1 MANYHHLIRELSRLD
16 SNEKAGLDSVR
27 RTGSMLR
34 HGQYL
39 YLMMHGTD
47 RHTLETMNDP
57 PALREQGQIVASFH
71 ERYGNTGLT
80 EEDFM
85 PAGTN
90 VAIEKLPR
98 YIEIPA
104 HSHEFIECAYVLRGS
119 CIHRIGENEVIQQEG
134 SFILIPVPT
143 RHQLIAVGDS
153 LCLTMKIRL
162 SHFVKMS
169 IPHLPSM
176 VYPISFQCGKDPAAE
191 SMLLFLYEQQCLALP
206 YQKELMES
214 TATSLITYILQR
226 YMDTMQPL
234 YSIALRDQRILDMVN
249 YMYNHY
255 RTVTLHDLAAEFHY
269 NESYLSRM
277 FQERAGRSFSETVK
291 DFKLRK
297 AAELLK
303 TKNWKLDH
311 ICEEIGYRDTRQ
323 FIRSF
328 KQMFGVTPDRFR
340 KLEQQTVDER
350 RFPYGST
357 EQHSI
362 YTRQSRAV

>member
-1 MANYHHLIRELSRLD
+1 MASYRHLIRELSRLD
-16 SNEKAGLDSVR
+16 PYEKAGHDSFQ
-27 RTGSMLR
+27 RTGALLR

-47 RHTLETMNDP
+47 RHTVETINDP
-57 PALREQGQIVASFH
+57 PALREQGQIAASFH
-71 ERYGNTGLT
+71 ERYGKTGLT

-85 PAGTN
+85 PSDMN
-90 VAIEKLPR
+90 VAIEKLLR

-134 SFILIPVPT
+134 SFILVPVLT

-153 LCLTMKIRL
+153 LCLTLKIRL

-169 IPHLPSM
+169 VPHLPTM
-176 VYPISFQCGKDPAAE
+176 IYPISFQCGEDPAAE
-191 SMLLFLYEQQCLALP
+191 SMLLFLYEQQKLSLP
-206 YQKELMES
+206 YRKELMEG
-214 TATSLITYILQR
+214 AAAGLMTYILQR

-234 YSIALRDQRILDMVN
+234 YSIALRDQRILDMIN

-255 RTVTLHDLAAEFHY
+255 RTITLHELAAQFHY

-277 FQERAGRSFSETVK
+277 FQEQAGRSFSETVK

-303 TKNWKLDH
+303 TKSWKLDQ
-311 ICEEIGYRDTRQ
+311 ICEEIGYSDTRQ

-340 KLEQQTVDER
+340 KLEQQTVHGER
-350 RFPYGST
+350 TS
-357 EQHSI
+357 
-362 YTRQSRAV
+362 

>member
-1 MANYHHLIRELSRLD
+1 MASYRHLIRELTRLD
-16 SNEKAGLDSVR
+16 PYEKAGHDSFQ
-27 RTGSMLR
+27 RTGALLR

-47 RHTLETMNDP
+47 RHTVETINDP
-57 PALREQGQIVASFH
+57 PALREQGQIAASFH
-71 ERYGNTGLT
+71 ERYGKTGLT

-85 PAGTN
+85 PSDMN
-90 VAIEKLPR
+90 VAIEKLLR

-134 SFILIPVPT
+134 SFILVPVLT

-153 LCLTMKIRL
+153 LCLTLKIRL

-169 IPHLPSM
+169 VPHLPTM
-176 VYPISFQCGKDPAAE
+176 IYPISFQCGEDPAAE
-191 SMLLFLYEQQCLALP
+191 SMLLFLYEQQKLSLP
-206 YQKELMES
+206 YRKELMEG
-214 TATSLITYILQR
+214 AAAGLITYILQR

-234 YSIALRDQRILDMVN
+234 YSIALRDQRILDMIN

-255 RTVTLHDLAAEFHY
+255 RTITLHELAAQFHY

-277 FQERAGRSFSETVK
+277 FQEQAGRSFSETVK
-291 DFKLRK
+291 EFKLRK

-303 TKNWKLDH
+303 TKSWKLDQ
-311 ICEEIGYRDTRQ
+311 ICEEIGYSDTRQ

-340 KLEQQTVDER
+340 KLEQQTVHGER
-350 RFPYGST
+350 TS
-357 EQHSI
+357 
-362 YTRQSRAV
+362 

>member
-1 MANYHHLIRELSRLD
+1 LASYRHLIRELSRLD
-16 SNEKAGLDSVR
+16 PYEKAGHDSFQ
-27 RTGSMLR
+27 RTGALLR

-47 RHTLETMNDP
+47 RHTLETINDP
-57 PALREQGQIVASFH
+57 PALREQGQIAASFH
-71 ERYGNTGLT
+71 ERYGKTGLT

-85 PAGTN
+85 PSDMN
-90 VAIEKLPR
+90 VAIEKLLR

-134 SFILIPVPT
+134 SFILVPVLT

-153 LCLTMKIRL
+153 LCLTLKIRL

-169 IPHLPSM
+169 VPHLPTM
-176 VYPISFQCGKDPAAE
+176 IYPISFQCGEDPAAE
-191 SMLLFLYEQQCLALP
+191 SMLLFLYEQQKLSLL
-206 YQKELMES
+206 YRKELMEG
-214 TATSLITYILQR
+214 AAAGLITYILQR

-234 YSIALRDQRILDMVN
+234 YSIALRDQRILDMIN

-255 RTVTLHDLAAEFHY
+255 RTVTLHELAAQFHY

-277 FQERAGRSFSETVK
+277 FQEQAGRSFSETVK
-291 DFKLRK
+291 EFKLRK

-303 TKNWKLDH
+303 TKSWKLDQ
-311 ICEEIGYRDTRQ
+311 ICEEIGYSDTRQ

-340 KLEQQTVDER
+340 KLEQQTVHGER
-350 RFPYGST
+350 TS
-357 EQHSI
+357 
-362 YTRQSRAV
+362 

>member
-1 MANYHHLIRELSRLD
+1 MASYRHLIRELSRLD
-16 SNEKAGLDSVR
+16 PYEKAGHDSFQ
-27 RTGSMLR
+27 RTGALLR

-47 RHTLETMNDP
+47 RHTLETINDP
-57 PALREQGQIVASFH
+57 PALREQGQIAASFH
-71 ERYGNTGLT
+71 ERYGKTGLT

-85 PAGTN
+85 PSDMN
-90 VAIEKLPR
+90 VAIEKLLR

-134 SFILIPVPT
+134 SFILVPVLT

-153 LCLTMKIRL
+153 LCLTLKIRL

-169 IPHLPSM
+169 VPHLPTM
-176 VYPISFQCGKDPAAE
+176 IYPISFQCGEDPAAE
-191 SMLLFLYEQQCLALP
+191 SMLLFLYEQQKLSLP
-206 YQKELMES
+206 YRKELMEG
-214 TATSLITYILQR
+214 AAAGLITYILQR
-226 YMDTMQPL
+226 AMDTMQPL
-234 YSIALRDQRILDMVN
+234 YSIALRDQRILDMIN

-255 RTVTLHDLAAEFHY
+255 RTITLHELAAQFHY

-277 FQERAGRSFSETVK
+277 FQEQAGRSFSETVK

-303 TKNWKLDH
+303 TKSWKLDQ
-311 ICEEIGYRDTRQ
+311 ICEEIGYSDTRQ

-340 KLEQQTVDER
+340 KLEQQTVHGER
-350 RFPYGST
+350 TS
-357 EQHSI
+357 
-362 YTRQSRAV
+362 

>member
-1 MANYHHLIRELSRLD
+1 MR
-16 SNEKAGLDSVR
+16 KASVR
-27 RTGSMLR
+27 
-34 HGQYL
+34 
-39 YLMMHGTD
+39 
-47 RHTLETMNDP
+47 
-57 PALREQGQIVASFH
+57 
-71 ERYGNTGLT
+71 
-80 EEDFM
+80 
-85 PAGTN
+85 
-90 VAIEKLPR
+90 K
-98 YIEIPA
+98 
-104 HSHEFIECAYVLRGS
+104 CAYVLRGS
-119 CIHRIGENEVIQQEG
+119 CIHRVGENEVLQQEG

-143 RHQLIAVGDS
+143 RHQLIAVGDA

-176 VYPISFQCGKDPAAE
+176 IYPISFQCGKDPAAE
-191 SMLLFLYEQQCLALP
+191 SMLLFLYEQQSLTLP

-214 TATSLITYILQR
+214 TAANLITYILQR

-234 YSIALRDQRILDMVN
+234 YSVALRDRRLLDMVN

-255 RTVTLHDLAAEFHY
+255 RTITLHDLAAEFHY

-277 FQERAGRSFSETVK
+277 FQEQAGRSFSETVK

-303 TKNWKLDH
+303 EKNWKLDH

-328 KQMFGVTPDRFR
+328 KEMFGVTPDRFR
-340 KLEQQTVDER
+340 KLEQQ
-350 RFPYGST
+350 
-357 EQHSI
+357 
-362 YTRQSRAV
+362 AVHQKLML

>member
-1 MANYHHLIRELSRLD
+1 MASYRHLIRELSRLD
-16 SNEKAGLDSVR
+16 PYEKAGHDSFQ
-27 RTGSMLR
+27 RTGALLR

-47 RHTLETMNDP
+47 RHTLETINDP
-57 PALREQGQIVASFH
+57 PALREQGQIAASFH
-71 ERYGNTGLT
+71 ERYGKTGLT

-85 PAGTN
+85 PSDMN
-90 VAIEKLPR
+90 VAIEKLLR

-134 SFILIPVPT
+134 SFILVPVLT

-153 LCLTMKIRL
+153 LCLTLKIRL

-169 IPHLPSM
+169 VPHLPTM
-176 VYPISFQCGKDPAAE
+176 IYPISFQCGEDPAAE
-191 SMLLFLYEQQCLALP
+191 SMLLFLYEQQKLSLP
-206 YQKELMES
+206 YRKELMEG
-214 TATSLITYILQR
+214 AAAGLITYILQR

-234 YSIALRDQRILDMVN
+234 YSIALRDQRILDMIN

-255 RTVTLHDLAAEFHY
+255 RTITLHELAAQFHY

-277 FQERAGRSFSETVK
+277 FQEQAGRSFSETVK

-303 TKNWKLDH
+303 TKSWKLDQ
-311 ICEEIGYRDTRQ
+311 ICEEIGYSDTRQ

-340 KLEQQTVDER
+340 KLKQQTVHGER
-350 RFPYGST
+350 TS
-357 EQHSI
+357 
-362 YTRQSRAV
+362 

>member
-1 MANYHHLIRELSRLD
+1 MLTGTIVKLERRDTLANYNHLIRELSNLD
-16 SNEKAGLDSVR
+16 PYEKAGLDSVH
-27 RTGSMLR
+27 RTGTMLR

-47 RHTLETMNDP
+47 QHTLETINDS
-57 PALREQGQIVASFH
+57 PALREQGHIVASFH
-71 ERYGNTGLT
+71 DRYGDTGLT

-85 PAGTN
+85 PSDMN
-90 VAIEKLPR
+90 VAVEKLLR

-119 CIHRIGENEVIQQEG
+119 CIHRVGENEVIQQEG

-143 RHQLIAVGDS
+143 RHQLIAVRDS
-153 LCLTMKIRL
+153 LCLTIKIRL

-176 VYPISFQCGKDPAAE
+176 IYPISFQCGEDPAAE
-191 SMLLFLYEQQCLALP
+191 NMLLFLYEQQKFGLP
-206 YQKELMES
+206 YRNELMES
-214 TATSLITYILQR
+214 ATASLITYILQR

-234 YSIALRDQRILDMVN
+234 YSIALRDQRLLDMVN

-255 RTVTLHDLAAEFHY
+255 RTITLHDLAAEFHY

-277 FQERAGRSFSETVK
+277 FQEQAGRSFSETVK

-303 TKNWKLDH
+303 TKVWKLDH
-311 ICEEIGYRDTRQ
+311 ICEEIGYHDTRQ

-340 KLEQQTVDER
+340 KMAQQTAD
-350 RFPYGST
+350 
-357 EQHSI
+357 QNI
-362 YTRQSRAV
+362 

>member
-1 MANYHHLIRELSRLD
+1 MASYRHLIRELSRLD
-16 SNEKAGLDSVR
+16 PYEKAGHDSFQ
-27 RTGSMLR
+27 RTGALLR

-47 RHTLETMNDP
+47 RHTLETINDP
-57 PALREQGQIVASFH
+57 PALREQGQIAASFH
-71 ERYGNTGLT
+71 ERYGKTGLT

-85 PAGTN
+85 PSDMN
-90 VAIEKLPR
+90 VAIEKLLR

-134 SFILIPVPT
+134 SFILVPVLT

-153 LCLTMKIRL
+153 LCLTLKIRL

-169 IPHLPSM
+169 VPHLPTM
-176 VYPISFQCGKDPAAE
+176 IYPISFQCGEDPAAE
-191 SMLLFLYEQQCLALP
+191 SMLLFLYEQQKLSLP
-206 YQKELMES
+206 YRKELMEG
-214 TATSLITYILQR
+214 AAAGLITYILQR

-234 YSIALRDQRILDMVN
+234 YSIALRDQRILDMIN

-255 RTVTLHDLAAEFHY
+255 RTITLHELAAQFHY

-277 FQERAGRSFSETVK
+277 FQEQAGRSFSETVK
-291 DFKLRK
+291 EFKLRK

-303 TKNWKLDH
+303 TKSWKLDQ
-311 ICEEIGYRDTRQ
+311 ICEEIGYSDTRQ

-340 KLEQQTVDER
+340 KLEQQTVHGER
-350 RFPYGST
+350 TS
-357 EQHSI
+357 
-362 YTRQSRAV
+362 

>member
-1 MANYHHLIRELSRLD
+1 MANYHHLLRELSRLD
-16 SNEKAGLDSVR
+16 PYEKAGFDAFR
-27 RTGSMLR
+27 RTGTMLR

-47 RHTLETMNDP
+47 RHTLETLNAP

-71 ERYGNTGLT
+71 EKYGNTGLT

-85 PAGTN
+85 PSDMN
-90 VAIEKLPR
+90 VAIEKLLR

-153 LCLTMKIRL
+153 LCLTIKIRL
-162 SHFVKMS
+162 SHFIKMN
-169 IPHLPSM
+169 IPHLPTM
-176 VYPISFQCGKDPAAE
+176 IYPISFRCGEDPGAE
-191 SMLLFLYEQQCLALP
+191 SMLLFLYEQQQLNLP
-206 YQKELMES
+206 YRNALMES
-214 TATSLITYILQR
+214 AAAGLITYIIQR
-226 YMDTMQPL
+226 YLDTMQPL
-234 YSIALRDQRILDMVN
+234 YSIAIRDQRMLDMIN

-255 RTVTLHDLAAEFHY
+255 RTITLHDLAAEFHY
-269 NESYLSRM
+269 NDSYLSRM
-277 FQERAGRSFSETVK
+277 FQEQAGRSFSETVK

-303 TKNWKLDH
+303 TKNWKLDQ
-311 ICEEIGYRDTRQ
+311 ICEEIGYKDTRQ

-328 KQMFGVTPDRFR
+328 KEMYGITPDKFR
-340 KLEQQTVDER
+340 KRVQTE
-350 RFPYGST
+350 PS
-357 EQHSI
+357 EN
-362 YTRQSRAV
+362 A

>member
-1 MANYHHLIRELSRLD
+1 MANYNHLIRELTRLGPY
-16 SNEKAGLDSVR
+16 EKAGLDSFLQ
-27 RTGSMLR
+27 TGAMLR

-39 YLMMHGTD
+39 YLTMHGTD
-47 RHTLETMNDP
+47 RHTLETINDP

-80 EEDFM
+80 EADFM
-85 PAGTN
+85 PPDMN
-90 VAIEKLPR
+90 VAVEKLLR
-98 YIEIPA
+98 YIEIPTHA
-104 HSHEFIECAYVLRGS
+104 HEFIECAYVLRGS
-119 CIHRIGENEVIQQEG
+119 CIHRVGENEVIQQEG
-134 SFILIPVPT
+134 SFILIPVRT

-162 SHFVKMS
+162 SHFIKMS

-191 SMLLFLYEQQCLALP
+191 SMLLFLYEQQSLALP

-214 TATSLITYILQR
+214 TAASLITYILQR

-255 RTVTLHDLAAEFHY
+255 RTVTLHDLAVEFHY

-277 FQERAGRSFSETVK
+277 FQEQAGRSFSETVK

-303 TKNWKLDH
+303 TRKWKLDH
-311 ICEEIGYRDTRQ
+311 ICEEIGYKDTRQ

-328 KQMFGVTPDRFR
+328 KEMYGITPDRFR
-340 KLEQQTVDER
+340 KSVQIE
-350 RFPYGST
+350 S
-357 EQHSI
+357 
-362 YTRQSRAV
+362 

>member
-1 MANYHHLIRELSRLD
+1 MASYQYLIQELSQLD
-16 SNEKAGLDSVR
+16 PYEKAGYDSFC
-27 RTGSMLR
+27 RTGTMLR

-39 YLMMHGTD
+39 YLLTHGTD
-47 RHTLETMNDP
+47 RHTMETINDP

-71 ERYGNTGLT
+71 EKYGTTGLT
-80 EEDFM
+80 EADFM
-85 PAGTN
+85 PADSD
-90 VAIEKLPR
+90 VAVEKLLR
-98 YIEIPA
+98 YIEIPT
-104 HSHEFIECAYVLRGS
+104 HSHEFVECAYVLRGS

-134 SFILIPVPT
+134 SFILVPVPN

-169 IPHLPSM
+169 IPHLPTM
-176 VYPISFQCGKDPAAE
+176 IYPISFQCGEDPAAE
-191 SMLLFLYEQQCLALP
+191 SMLLFLYEQQKLSLP
-206 YQKELMES
+206 YRKELMEG
-214 TATSLITYILQR
+214 AAAGLITYILQR

-234 YSIALRDQRILDMVN
+234 YSIALRDQRLLDMIN

-277 FQERAGRSFSETVK
+277 FQEQAGRSFSETVK

-303 TKNWKLDH
+303 TKSWKLDH
-311 ICEEIGYRDTRQ
+311 ICDEIGYKDTRQ

-328 KQMFGVTPDRFR
+328 KELYGMTPD
-340 KLEQQTVDER
+340 KYR
-350 RFPYGST
+350 RMNTAP
-357 EQHSI
+357 E
-362 YTRQSRAV
+362 AE

>member
-1 MANYHHLIRELSRLD
+1 MASYRHLIRELSRLD
-16 SNEKAGLDSVR
+16 PYEKAGHDSFQ
-27 RTGSMLR
+27 RTGALLR

-47 RHTLETMNDP
+47 RHTLETINDP
-57 PALREQGQIVASFH
+57 PALREQGQIAASFH

-85 PAGTN
+85 PSDMN
-90 VAIEKLPR
+90 VAIEKLLR

-134 SFILIPVPT
+134 SFILVPVLT

-153 LCLTMKIRL
+153 LCLTLKIRL
-162 SHFVKMS
+162 RHFVKMS
-169 IPHLPSM
+169 VPHLPTM
-176 VYPISFQCGKDPAAE
+176 IYPISFQCGEDPAAE
-191 SMLLFLYEQQCLALP
+191 SMLLFLYEQQKLSLP
-206 YQKELMES
+206 YRKELMEG
-214 TATSLITYILQR
+214 AAAGLITYILQR

-234 YSIALRDQRILDMVN
+234 YSIALRDQRILDMIN

-255 RTVTLHDLAAEFHY
+255 RTITLHELAAQFHY

-277 FQERAGRSFSETVK
+277 FQEQAGRSFSETVK
-291 DFKLRK
+291 EFKLRK

-303 TKNWKLDH
+303 TKSWKLDQ
-311 ICEEIGYRDTRQ
+311 ICEEIGYSDTRQ

-340 KLEQQTVDER
+340 KLEQQTVHGER
-350 RFPYGST
+350 TS
-357 EQHSI
+357 
-362 YTRQSRAV
+362 

>member
-1 MANYHHLIRELSRLD
+1 MANYHHLIRALSRLD
-16 SNEKAGLDSVR
+16 PYEKAGLDSFR
-27 RTGSMLR
+27 QTGTMLR

-39 YLMMHGTD
+39 YLTMHGTD
-47 RHTLETMNDP
+47 RHTLETINDP

-71 ERYGNTGLT
+71 ERYGTTGLT
-80 EEDFM
+80 EADFL
-85 PAGTN
+85 PPDRN
-90 VAIEKLPR
+90 VAIEKLLR
-98 YIEIPA
+98 YVEIPV

-119 CIHRIGENEVIQQEG
+119 CMHRVGENEVLQQEG

-153 LCLTMKIRL
+153 LCLTVKIRL

-169 IPHLPSM
+169 IPHLPAM
-176 VYPISFQCGKDPAAE
+176 IYPISFQCGEDPAAE
-191 SMLLFLYEQQCLALP
+191 SMLLFLYEQQQLGLP
-206 YQKELMES
+206 YRNALMES

-226 YMDTMQPL
+226 YLHTMQPL
-234 YSIALRDQRILDMVN
+234 YSIALRDQRMLDMIN

-277 FQERAGRSFSETVK
+277 FQEQAGRSFSETVK

-303 TKNWKLDH
+303 TKHWKLDH
-311 ICEEIGYRDTRQ
+311 ICEEIGYKDTRQ

-328 KQMFGVTPDRFR
+328 KEMYGITPDRFR
-340 KLEQQTVDER
+340 RSVQIE
-350 RFPYGST
+350 
-357 EQHSI
+357 
-362 YTRQSRAV
+362 A

>member
-1 MANYHHLIRELSRLD
+1 LASYRHLIRELSRLD
-16 SNEKAGLDSVR
+16 PYEKAGHDSFQ
-27 RTGSMLR
+27 RTGALLR

-47 RHTLETMNDP
+47 RHTLETINDP
-57 PALREQGQIVASFH
+57 PALREQGQIAASFH
-71 ERYGNTGLT
+71 ERYGKTGLT

-85 PAGTN
+85 PSDMN
-90 VAIEKLPR
+90 VAIEKLLR

-134 SFILIPVPT
+134 SFILVPVLT

-153 LCLTMKIRL
+153 LCLTLKIRL

-169 IPHLPSM
+169 VPHLPTM
-176 VYPISFQCGKDPAAE
+176 IYPISFQCGEDPAAE
-191 SMLLFLYEQQCLALP
+191 SMLLFLYEQQKLSLP
-206 YQKELMES
+206 YRKELMEG
-214 TATSLITYILQR
+214 AAAGLITYILQR

-234 YSIALRDQRILDMVN
+234 YSIALRDQRILDMIN

-255 RTVTLHDLAAEFHY
+255 RTITLHELAAQFHY

-277 FQERAGRSFSETVK
+277 FQEQAGRSFSETVK
-291 DFKLRK
+291 EFKLRK

-303 TKNWKLDH
+303 TKSWKLDQ
-311 ICEEIGYRDTRQ
+311 ICEEIGYSDTRQ

-350 RFPYGST
+350 RISYGST
-357 EQHSI
+357 E
-362 YTRQSRAV
+362 

>member
-1 MANYHHLIRELSRLD
+1 MANYNHLIRELSRLD
-16 SNEKAGLDSVR
+16 SYEKAGLDSFR
-27 RTGSMLR
+27 RTGTMLR

-39 YLMMHGTD
+39 YLVMHGTD
-47 RHTLETMNDP
+47 RHTLETINDP
-57 PALREQGQIVASFH
+57 PALQEQGQIVASFH
-71 ERYGNTGLT
+71 ERYRNTGLT

-85 PAGTN
+85 PPGMN
-90 VAIEKLPR
+90 VAIEKLLR

-119 CIHRIGENEVIQQEG
+119 CIHRVGESEVVQQEG

-162 SHFVKMS
+162 SHFIKMS

-176 VYPISFQCGKDPAAE
+176 VYPISFQCRKDPSAE
-191 SMLLFLYEQQCLALP
+191 SMLLFLYEQQGLAMP

-214 TATSLITYILQR
+214 TAASLITYILQR
-226 YMDTMQPL
+226 YMDTIQPL

-249 YMYNHY
+249 YMYNHF

-277 FQERAGRSFSETVK
+277 FQEQAGRSFSETVK

-311 ICEEIGYRDTRQ
+311 ICEEIGYKDTRQ

-328 KQMFGVTPDRFR
+328 KDMYGITPDRFR
-340 KLEQQTVDER
+340 KTVQIE
-350 RFPYGST
+350 S
-357 EQHSI
+357 
-362 YTRQSRAV
+362 

>member
-1 MANYHHLIRELSRLD
+1 MASYRHLIRELSRLD
-16 SNEKAGLDSVR
+16 PYEKAGHDSFQ
-27 RTGSMLR
+27 RTGALLR

-47 RHTLETMNDP
+47 RHTVETINDP
-57 PALREQGQIVASFH
+57 PALREQGQIAASFH
-71 ERYGNTGLT
+71 ERYGKTGLT

-85 PAGTN
+85 PSDMN
-90 VAIEKLPR
+90 VAIEKLLR

-134 SFILIPVPT
+134 SFILVPVLT

-153 LCLTMKIRL
+153 LCLTLKIRL

-169 IPHLPSM
+169 VPHLPTM
-176 VYPISFQCGKDPAAE
+176 IYPISFQCGEDPAAE
-191 SMLLFLYEQQCLALP
+191 SMLLFLYEQQKLSLP
-206 YQKELMES
+206 YRKELMEG
-214 TATSLITYILQR
+214 AAAGLITYILQR

-234 YSIALRDQRILDMVN
+234 YSIALRDQRILDMIN

-255 RTVTLHDLAAEFHY
+255 RTITLHELAAQFHY

-277 FQERAGRSFSETVK
+277 FQEQAGRSFSETVK
-291 DFKLRK
+291 EFKLRK

-303 TKNWKLDH
+303 TKSWKLDQ
-311 ICEEIGYRDTRQ
+311 ICEEIGYSDTRQ

-340 KLEQQTVDER
+340 KLEQQTVHGER
-350 RFPYGST
+350 TS
-357 EQHSI
+357 
-362 YTRQSRAV
+362 

>member
-1 MANYHHLIRELSRLD
+1 MASYRHLIRELSRLD
-16 SNEKAGLDSVR
+16 PYEKAGHDSFQ
-27 RTGSMLR
+27 RTGALLR

-47 RHTLETMNDP
+47 RHTLETINDP
-57 PALREQGQIVASFH
+57 PALREQGQIAASFH
-71 ERYGNTGLT
+71 ERYGKTGLT

-85 PAGTN
+85 PSDRN
-90 VAIEKLPR
+90 VAIEKLLR

-104 HSHEFIECAYVLRGS
+104 HAHEFIECAYVLRGS

-134 SFILIPVPT
+134 GFILVPVLT

-153 LCLTMKIRL
+153 LCLTLKIRL

-169 IPHLPSM
+169 VPHLPTM
-176 VYPISFQCGKDPAAE
+176 IYPISFQCGEDPAAE
-191 SMLLFLYEQQCLALP
+191 SMLLFLYEQQKLSLP
-206 YQKELMES
+206 YRKELMEG
-214 TATSLITYILQR
+214 AAAGLITYILQR

-234 YSIALRDQRILDMVN
+234 YSIALRDQRILDMIN

-255 RTVTLHDLAAEFHY
+255 RTITLHELAAQFHY

-277 FQERAGRSFSETVK
+277 FQEQAGRSFSETVK

-303 TKNWKLDH
+303 TKSWKLDQ
-311 ICEEIGYRDTRQ
+311 ICEEIGYSDTRQ

-328 KQMFGVTPDRFR
+328 KQMFGVAPDRFR
-340 KLEQQTVDER
+340 KLEQQTVHGER
-350 RFPYGST
+350 TS
-357 EQHSI
+357 
-362 YTRQSRAV
+362 

>member
-1 MANYHHLIRELSRLD
+1 MANYHHLLRELSRL
-16 SNEKAGLDSVR
+16 NPYEKTGLDSFR
-27 RTGSMLR
+27 RTGTPLR
-34 HGQYL
+34 HSQYI
-39 YLMMHGTD
+39 YLTMHGTD
-47 RHTLETMNDP
+47 RHTLETINDP
-57 PALREQGQIVASFH
+57 SALREQGLIAASFQ
-71 ERYGNTGLT
+71 EKYGVSGLT
-80 EEDFM
+80 EADFM
-85 PAGTN
+85 PPDMN
-90 VAIEKLPR
+90 VAIEKLLR

-119 CIHRIGENEVIQQEG
+119 CMHRVGENEVIQQEG
-134 SFILIPVPT
+134 SFILIPAPT

-162 SHFVKMS
+162 SHFIKMS

-191 SMLLFLYEQQCLALP
+191 SMLLFLYEQQRLALP

-214 TATSLITYILQR
+214 TAANLITYILQR

-277 FQERAGRSFSETVK
+277 FQEQAGRSFSETVK

-303 TKNWKLDH
+303 TKNWKLDQ
-311 ICEEIGYRDTRQ
+311 ICEEIGYKDTRQ

-328 KQMFGVTPDRFR
+328 KEMYGITPDRFR
-340 KLEQQTVDER
+340 KSVQTEKDD
-350 RFPYGST
+350 
-357 EQHSI
+357 
-362 YTRQSRAV
+362 

>member
-1 MANYHHLIRELSRLD
+1 MASYQHLIRELSRLD
-16 SNEKAGLDSVR
+16 PYEKAGMDSFR
-27 RTGSMLR
+27 QTGAMLR

-39 YLMMHGTD
+39 YLTMYGTD
-47 RHTLETMNDP
+47 RHTLETINDP

-71 ERYGNTGLT
+71 DRYGNTGLT

-85 PAGTN
+85 PPGMN
-90 VAIEKLPR
+90 IAIDKLLR
-98 YIEIPA
+98 YVEIPA
-104 HSHEFIECAYVLRGS
+104 HAHEFIECAYVLRGS
-119 CIHRIGENEVIQQEG
+119 CIHRVGENEVLQQEG

-143 RHQLIAVGDS
+143 RHQLIAVGDA

-162 SHFVKMS
+162 SHFVKMG

-176 VYPISFQCGKDPAAE
+176 IYPISFQCGKDPAAE
-191 SMLLFLYEQQCLALP
+191 SMLLFLYEQQRLALP

-214 TATSLITYILQR
+214 TAANLITYILQR

-234 YSIALRDQRILDMVN
+234 YSVALRDRRLLDMVN

-255 RTVTLHDLAAEFHY
+255 RTITLHDLAAAFHY

-277 FQERAGRSFSETVK
+277 FQEQAGRSFSETVK

-303 TKNWKLDH
+303 EKNWKLDH

-328 KQMFGVTPDRFR
+328 KEMFGVTPDRFR
-340 KLEQQTVDER
+340 KLEQQ
-350 RFPYGST
+350 
-357 EQHSI
+357 
-362 YTRQSRAV
+362 AVHQKLML

>member
-1 MANYHHLIRELSRLD
+1 MASYRHLIRELSRLD
-16 SNEKAGLDSVR
+16 PYEKAGHDSFQ
-27 RTGSMLR
+27 RTGALLR

-47 RHTLETMNDP
+47 RHTLETINDP
-57 PALREQGQIVASFH
+57 PALREQGQIAASFH
-71 ERYGNTGLT
+71 ERYGKTGLT

-85 PAGTN
+85 PSDMN
-90 VAIEKLPR
+90 VAIEKLLR

-134 SFILIPVPT
+134 SFILVPVLT

-153 LCLTMKIRL
+153 LCLTLKIRL

-169 IPHLPSM
+169 VPHLPTM
-176 VYPISFQCGKDPAAE
+176 IYPISFQCGEDPAAE
-191 SMLLFLYEQQCLALP
+191 SMLLFLYEQQKLSLL
-206 YQKELMES
+206 YRKELMEG
-214 TATSLITYILQR
+214 AAAGLITYILQR

-234 YSIALRDQRILDMVN
+234 YSIALRDQRILDMIN

-255 RTVTLHDLAAEFHY
+255 RTVTLHELAAQFHY

-277 FQERAGRSFSETVK
+277 FQEQAGRSFSETVK
-291 DFKLRK
+291 EFKLRK

-303 TKNWKLDH
+303 TKSWKLDQ
-311 ICEEIGYRDTRQ
+311 ICEEIGYSDTRQ

-340 KLEQQTVDER
+340 KLEQQTVHGER
-350 RFPYGST
+350 TS
-357 EQHSI
+357 
-362 YTRQSRAV
+362 

>member
-1 MANYHHLIRELSRLD
+1 MASYRHLIRELSRLD
-16 SNEKAGLDSVR
+16 PYEKAGHDSFQ
-27 RTGSMLR
+27 RTGALLR

-39 YLMMHGTD
+39 YLMMHGPD
-47 RHTLETMNDP
+47 RHTLETINDP
-57 PALREQGQIVASFH
+57 PALREQGQIAASFH
-71 ERYGNTGLT
+71 ERYGKTGLT

-85 PAGTN
+85 PSDMN
-90 VAIEKLPR
+90 VAIEKLLR

-134 SFILIPVPT
+134 SFILVPVLT

-153 LCLTMKIRL
+153 LCLTLKIRL
-162 SHFVKMS
+162 SNFVKMS
-169 IPHLPSM
+169 VPHLPTM
-176 VYPISFQCGKDPAAE
+176 IYPISFQCGEDPAAE
-191 SMLLFLYEQQCLALP
+191 SMLLFLYEQQKLSLP
-206 YQKELMES
+206 YRKELMEG
-214 TATSLITYILQR
+214 AAAGLITYILQR

-234 YSIALRDQRILDMVN
+234 YSIALRDQRILDMIN

-255 RTVTLHDLAAEFHY
+255 RTITLHELAAQFHY

-277 FQERAGRSFSETVK
+277 FQEQAGRSFSETVK

-303 TKNWKLDH
+303 TKSWKLDQ
-311 ICEEIGYRDTRQ
+311 ICEEIGYSDTRQ

-340 KLEQQTVDER
+340 KLEQQTVHGER
-350 RFPYGST
+350 TS
-357 EQHSI
+357 
-362 YTRQSRAV
+362 

>member
-1 MANYHHLIRELSRLD
+1 MASYRHLIRELSRLD
-16 SNEKAGLDSVR
+16 TYEKAGHDSFQ
-27 RTGSMLR
+27 RTGALLR

-47 RHTLETMNDP
+47 RHTVETINDP
-57 PALREQGQIVASFH
+57 PALREQGQIAASFH
-71 ERYGNTGLT
+71 ERYGKTGLT

-85 PAGTN
+85 PSDMN
-90 VAIEKLPR
+90 VAVEKLLR

-134 SFILIPVPT
+134 SFILVPVLT
-143 RHQLIAVGDS
+143 RHQIIAVGDS
-153 LCLTMKIRL
+153 LCLTLKIRL

-169 IPHLPSM
+169 VPHLPTM
-176 VYPISFQCGKDPAAE
+176 IYPISFQCGEDPAAE
-191 SMLLFLYEQQCLALP
+191 SMLLFLYEQQKLSLP
-206 YQKELMES
+206 YRKELMEG
-214 TATSLITYILQR
+214 AVAGLITYILQR

-234 YSIALRDQRILDMVN
+234 YSIALRDQRILDMIN

-255 RTVTLHDLAAEFHY
+255 RTITLHELAAQFHY

-277 FQERAGRSFSETVK
+277 FQEQAGRSFSETVK

-303 TKNWKLDH
+303 TKSWKLDQ
-311 ICEEIGYRDTRQ
+311 ICEEIGYSDTRQ

-340 KLEQQTVDER
+340 KLEQQTVHGER
-350 RFPYGST
+350 TS
-357 EQHSI
+357 
-362 YTRQSRAV
+362 

>member
-1 MANYHHLIRELSRLD
+1 MASYRHLIRELTRLD
-16 SNEKAGLDSVR
+16 PYEKAGHDSFQ
-27 RTGSMLR
+27 RTGALLR

-47 RHTLETMNDP
+47 RHTVETINDP
-57 PALREQGQIVASFH
+57 PALREQGQIAASFH
-71 ERYGNTGLT
+71 ERYGKTGLT

-85 PAGTN
+85 PSDMN
-90 VAIEKLPR
+90 VAIEKLLR

-134 SFILIPVPT
+134 SFILVPVLT

-153 LCLTMKIRL
+153 LCLTLKIRL

-169 IPHLPSM
+169 VPHLPTM
-176 VYPISFQCGKDPAAE
+176 IYPISFQCGEDPAAE
-191 SMLLFLYEQQCLALP
+191 SMLLFLYEQQKLSLP
-206 YQKELMES
+206 YRKELMEG
-214 TATSLITYILQR
+214 AAAGLITYILQR

-234 YSIALRDQRILDMVN
+234 YSIALRDQRILDMIN

-255 RTVTLHDLAAEFHY
+255 RTITLHELAAQFHY

-277 FQERAGRSFSETVK
+277 FQEQAGRSFSETVK
-291 DFKLRK
+291 EFKLRK

-303 TKNWKLDH
+303 TKSWKLDQ
-311 ICEEIGYRDTRQ
+311 ICEEIGYSDTRQ

-340 KLEQQTVDER
+340 KLEQQTVHQE
-350 RFPYGST
+350 PTS
-357 EQHSI
+357 
-362 YTRQSRAV
+362 

>member
-1 MANYHHLIRELSRLD
+1 MDSLSGPTSRNEWRNTLANYNHLIRKLSRL
-16 SNEKAGLDSVR
+16 NPYEKAGSDSLH
-27 RTGSMLR
+27 RTGMMLR

-39 YLMMHGTD
+39 YLTMHGTD
-47 RHTLETMNDP
+47 HHTLETINDP
-57 PALREQGQIVASFH
+57 PALREQGQIIASFH

-80 EEDFM
+80 EDDFM
-85 PAGTN
+85 PAGIN
-90 VAIEKLPR
+90 VAIEKLLR

-119 CIHRIGENEVIQQEG
+119 CIHRVGENEVIQQEG

-176 VYPISFQCGKDPAAE
+176 IYPISFQCGKDPAAE
-191 SMLLFLYEQQCLALP
+191 NMLLFMYEQQSLALP
-206 YQKELMES
+206 YRNELMES
-214 TATSLITYILQR
+214 TATNLITYILQR
-226 YMDTMQPL
+226 YLDTLQPL
-234 YSIALRDQRILDMVN
+234 YSIALRDQRILDMIN
-249 YMYNHY
+249 YMYNNF
-255 RTVTLHDLAAEFHY
+255 RTITLHDLAAEFHY

-277 FQERAGRSFSETVK
+277 FQEQAGRSFSETVK

-303 TKNWKLDH
+303 TKNWRLDH
-311 ICEEIGYRDTRQ
+311 ICEEIGYKDTRQ

-328 KQMFGVTPDRFR
+328 KEMYGITLVKFR
-340 KLEQQTVDER
+340 KSVQIE
-350 RFPYGST
+350 S
-357 EQHSI
+357 
-362 YTRQSRAV
+362 